1 MFCHCFRWLDRND
14 MLIGDTGR
22 IHVKDN
28 QLVFENPQE
37 IESGNYTFIV
47 NNTAGEKRQKVWITV
62 SGNHFYI

>member
-1 MFCHCFRWLDRND
+1 